1 MSERRKHSEPTDRDR
16 RTGKDR
22 REDLSSRERVEA
34 LEFRYRR
41 SLSRMWAALVIGLL
55 AVTVSL
61 VGLFHQSRDLSAEQ
75 QQRQRD
81 SVARIDQSCALAE
94 QKQKDDVHQ
103 LRETYGYLVRHR
115 DSLDRGLA
123 KEIVRALP
131 EAEHRAQQ
139 DDAPPYCDE
148 PNVGLPEPDLPIP
161 PRPTFLRAPLPHT
174 PAALHPHG

>member
-1 MSERRKHSEPTDRDR
+1 VSERRTHVEPTDRDR

-41 SLSRMWAALVIGLL
+41 ALGRMWAALVIGLF

-61 VGLFHQSRDLSAEQ
+61 VGLYAQSNDLKVEQ
-75 QQRQRD
+75 EARQED
-81 SVARIDQSCALAE
+81 TAARVDQSCTLAE
-94 QKQKDDVHQ
+94 QKQKDDVRQ
-103 LRETYGYLVRHR
+103 LRDTYGYLARHR
-115 DSLDRGLA
+115 HSLDRGLA
-123 KEIVRALP
+123 KEVIRALP
-131 EAEHRAQQ
+131 ETERRAQQ

-148 PNVGLPEPDLPIP
+148 PNVGLPEPDPVIP
-161 PRPTFLRAPLPHT
+161 SRPTFLRVPLPRT